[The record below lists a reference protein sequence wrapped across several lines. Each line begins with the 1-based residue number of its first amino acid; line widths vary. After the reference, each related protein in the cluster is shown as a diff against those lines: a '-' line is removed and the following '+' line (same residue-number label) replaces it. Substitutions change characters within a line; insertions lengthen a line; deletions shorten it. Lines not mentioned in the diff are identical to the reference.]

1 METITLCSPIAKE
14 LGEKGLHWREWGSLF
29 VWRDIGNFLDVQR
42 KPPEKKG
49 FSKANISSPTMNP
62 TLIFCLVANIYVQS
76 TVSRSL
82 IKKS

>member
-49 FSKANISSPTMNP
+49 FSRAI
-62 TLIFCLVANIYVQS
+62 LIGSKYLYAEHG
-76 TVSRSL
+76 
-82 IKKS
+82 K